1 MATYTASSA
10 QTTAVPRQLAKGTWT
25 CVFGYN
31 NAATL
36 SATDV
41 ILMGKI
47 PHGATIVDGY
57 VIQEAAD
64 TGLISVG
71 IDSTTNL
78 LASISSSAGEM
89 IRLNKGLPYTVS
101 VSDDAVV
108 RFQTVRLATGADF
121 TTSAR
126 FKVVLLCTSDP

>member
-1 MATYTASSA
+1 M
-10 QTTAVPRQLAKGTWT
+10 
-25 CVFGYN
+25 
-31 NAATL
+31 
-36 SATDV
+36 
-41 ILMGKI
+41 
-47 PHGATIVDGY
+47 
-57 VIQEAAD
+57 
-64 TGLISVG
+64 G

-126 FKVVLLCTSDP
+126 FKVVLFCTSDP